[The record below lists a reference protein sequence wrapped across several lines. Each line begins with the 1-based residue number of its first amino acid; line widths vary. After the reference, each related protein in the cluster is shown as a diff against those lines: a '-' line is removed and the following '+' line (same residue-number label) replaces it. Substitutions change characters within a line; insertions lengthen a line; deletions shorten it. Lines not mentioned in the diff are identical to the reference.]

1 MKLLKLITIC
11 TITII
16 VTSCGSISKTQSYS
30 FDSVRLEMNMNDLT
44 YLGES
49 DISVEY
55 SSYLWGA
62 FNTIQKVNG
71 EVYNPVH
78 EKKLYIPNG
87 KSLFRDDKLDIAA
100 YKLIELF
107 PEAVYFQV
115 VLETSDKEKLFLGN
129 VSKKTAKVK
138 AYKLKH

>member
-1 MKLLKLITIC
+1 MKLLKFITIC
-11 TITII
+11 AIALI

-30 FDSVRLEMNMNDLT
+30 FDSVRLEMSMNDLT

-49 DISVEY
+49 EISVEY
-55 SSYLWGA
+55 SSYLWGL
-62 FNTIQKVNG
+62 FSSIQKVNG
-71 EVYNPVH
+71 ENYNPVH

-87 KSLFRDDKLDIAA
+87 TSLFRDDKLDIAA
-100 YKLIELF
+100 YKLIEQY

-115 VLETSDKEKLFLGN
+115 VLETSDNEKLFLGN
-129 VSKKTAKVK
+129 VCKKTAKVK